1 MLDKNFKKRIE
12 ELRIKRGYTKT
23 KVADA
28 IGISVPAY
36 YYFERG
42 TKEPSVNTIKKL
54 AELYSVS
61 TDYLIYGTE
70 KSNNNIDL
78 KKADVLSYDGKPIS
92 DEELEIIK
100 AILNRHGISK

>member
-1 MLDKNFKKRIE
+1 MLDKDFKKRIE

-36 YYFERG
+36 YYFEIG
-42 TKEPSVNTIKKL
+42 TKEPSVDTIKKL

-70 KSNNNIDL
+70 KPNNNIDL

-92 DEELEIIK
+92 NEELEIIK
-100 AILNRHGISK
+100 AILNRHGINK